1 MSDGILFS
9 IIAVLSLV
17 VAGLFGRAG
26 KTRLKTENKVLKTEN
41 DLRKD
46 ITPIAV
52 NSAVKKTEIEDAYEE
67 TMREIDKAGKNN
79 DIDWLKRIA
88 SEMAQKA
95 LSMGAKERKK

>member
-52 NSAVKKTEIEDAYEE
+52 NSAVKQNQAQAEYEATKQDIE
-67 TMREIDKAGKNN
+67 KAKKSN
-79 DIDWLKRIA
+79 DMDWMQKIA
-88 SEMAQKA
+88 SDLAKKA
-95 LSMGAKERKK
+95 LEMGAREKK

>member
-1 MSDGILFS
+1 MR
-9 IIAVLSLV
+9 
-17 VAGLFGRAG
+17 GLFFGIAAFLTLLVSG
-26 KTRLKTENKVLKTEN
+26 LWSKATKGLKQKNENLEKEKQLSQ
-41 DLRKD
+41 D

-88 SEMAQKA
+88 SDMAQKA
-95 LSMGAKERKK
+95 LSMGAKEKKK